1 MKKNTLI
8 LLILLTTSFTVINAQ
23 YATVTVARKN
33 NSNGLRTDL
42 GYIIIDKGDSLQ
54 QQNMAVSKIFKE
66 FPYLDSFEIVKSEKK
81 HHIYQNILV
90 IISTSIFNVN
100 HVVQKTYGIGF
111 GYTKETALKNS
122 ISWVRMLNPIWS
134 LEKDGYK
141 IEFVKDFA
149 SLNFQT
155 QVSFLE

>member
-1 MKKNTLI
+1 M
-8 LLILLTTSFTVINAQ
+8 NAQ

-42 GYIIIDKGDSLQ
+42 GYVIIDECDSLQ
-54 QQNMAVSKIFKE
+54 QHNMAVSKILKK
-66 FPYLDSFEIVKSEKK
+66 FPYLVSYEIVKSEKK
-81 HHIYQNILV
+81 HHIYQNVLV
-90 IISTSIFNVN
+90 IISTSIFNASNVI
-100 HVVQKTYGIGF
+100 QKTYGIGF
-111 GYTKETALKNS
+111 GYTKESALKNS
-122 ISWVRMLNPIWS
+122 ISWARMLNPYWS

-149 SLNFQT
+149 ALNFQT